1 MFGHKKVHDDINNEE
16 NIAGKQ
22 KAPRPKVL
30 GKERL
35 NRTVM
40 TDIGNSMANTRQQ
53 TLLKTHNGSCKPFQT
68 KQMMAKSSE
77 YQKAPQSPEKQVCSL
92 PELPDLHLD
101 QMEEVISLKHQ
112 AHQEFKPEKTRVND
126 LHDEY
131 ADDIPEYLTS
141 VEKQDPVP
149 NDYLQGTSGCVKP
162 ESRAILIDWLVDV
175 HQAFGLCPETLYL
188 TVALIDRYLKVQHDR
203 VRKNHLQLI
212 GVTALFIA
220 AKYEEVRPVRIA
232 DICYMTDNG
241 YSKGNVRRMERRLL
255 SSLDF
260 KLGHPG
266 AYSFSRKMANKLKVP
281 RKSQVFETAQYAQEL
296 ALVEY
301 KLSDVPPSI
310 LALAGL
316 TFAHKIHKGQ
326 EVDSEMWSTEIERHF
341 GSESAH
347 VYGTVRKLAKLVL
360 AQVRNE
366 RKLSTLQAVRNKYKH
381 IHCLVTGTN
390 AKVQLIKD
398 LAKGLPS

>member
-1 MFGHKKVHDDINNEE
+1 MISITKRTLLGD
-16 NIAGKQ
+16 
-22 KAPRPKVL
+22 RL
-30 GKERL
+30 GKEKL

-40 TDIGNSMANTRQQ
+40 ADIGNSMANTKQE

-68 KQMMAKSSE
+68 KQMMAKSSAN
-77 YQKAPQSPEKQVCSL
+77 QKAPESTEKQVCSL

-101 QMEEVISLKHQ
+101 QVEEVISFKHQ
-112 AHQEFKPEKTRVND
+112 AHQESKPEKTRVNH
-126 LHDEY
+126 LNEEY
-131 ADDIPEYLTS
+131 ADDISEYLTS
-141 VEKQDPVP
+141 VEKQVPVQ

-175 HQAFGLCPETLYL
+175 HQAFGLRPETLHL

-266 AYSFSRKMANKLKVP
+266 AYSFSREMANKLEIP
-281 RKSQVFETAQYAQEL
+281 RKSQVFETAQYVQEL

-301 KLSDVPPSI
+301 KLSDVPPSK

-316 TFAHKIHKGQ
+316 TFAYKVHKGQ
-326 EVDSEMWSTEIERHF
+326 EGDSKMLSTEIEKHL

-347 VYGTVRKLAKLVL
+347 VYGTVRKLAQLVL

-381 IHCLVTGTN
+381 IHCLVAGTN